1 MKEDK
6 RIEKLSNQPVWL
18 VDYFPERVPADNK
31 GQYFQIEEYLL
42 GARGARRHTRSVMRM
57 LLTVNAYYQM
67 DVRAEEKWHS
77 NPKPAKLE
85 KWLLQMFSRAR
96 GTMTIFVPETES
108 LIYIDG
114 GDLYL
119 TIHSSHEHLLK
130 LISQI
135 AAAEG
140 MFFRKAEED

>member
-1 MKEDK
+1 
-6 RIEKLSNQPVWL
+6 
-18 VDYFPERVPADNK
+18 
-31 GQYFQIEEYLL
+31 
-42 GARGARRHTRSVMRM
+42 
-57 LLTVNAYYQM
+57 
-67 DVRAEEKWHS
+67 
-77 NPKPAKLE
+77 
-85 KWLLQMFSRAR
+85 
-96 GTMTIFVPETES
+96 MTIFVPETES